1 MFNRANQLLGSN
13 WTLHDLR
20 HTAAFRMA
28 EDPEMPL
35 THVQW
40 ILAHARLTTTQIYT
54 TPSADEVIESAL
66 AHHARQAR
74 RREEPQPAPIAP
86 GYNPDSLSTLF
97 GGPPA

>member
-1 MFNRANQLLGSN
+1 
-13 WTLHDLR
+13 
-20 HTAAFRMA
+20 MA

-40 ILAHARLTTTQIYT
+40 VLAHVRLTTTQIYT
-54 TPSADEVIESAL
+54 TPSADEVIASAL

-74 RREEPQPAPIAP
+74 RRAEPQPAPLAL
-86 GYNPDSLSTLF
+86 GYNPDSLNTLF